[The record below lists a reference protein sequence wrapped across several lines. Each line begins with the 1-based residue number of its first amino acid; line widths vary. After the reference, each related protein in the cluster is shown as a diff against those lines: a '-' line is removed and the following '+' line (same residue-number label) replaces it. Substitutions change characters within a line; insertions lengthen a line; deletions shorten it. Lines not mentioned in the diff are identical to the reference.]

1 MNDRGGPPGADG
13 ADTAAVAERLLSAMG
28 LIRRT
33 GRRGAGRPKELM
45 SLTASQ
51 LELLRLVRRHP
62 GISVTNAAAELH
74 LVPNTVS
81 TLVGQLTSLGLLV
94 RRPDRH
100 DRRVARLDLN
110 PETGRQ
116 VEAWRDRRVA
126 LLATT
131 IDALGA
137 GDRRRIAGAAAALER
152 LADRLEAGDDASG
165 SSAVAS

>member
-1 MNDRGGPPGADG
+1 MNDRSGPAVDEDG
-13 ADTAAVAERLLSAMG
+13 ATATVAEQLLSAMG
-28 LIRRT
+28 LIRRS
-33 GRRGAGRPKELM
+33 GRRRAGRPKELL
-45 SLTASQ
+45 SLTTSQ
-51 LELLRLVRRHP
+51 LELLRLVRRQP
-62 GISVTNAAAELH
+62 GISVTQAAAELH

-81 TLVGQLTSLGLLV
+81 TLVGQLTGFGLLV

-110 PETGRQ
+110 PDTRRQ

-131 IDALGA
+131 IDALPA
-137 GDRRRIAGAAAALER
+137 VDRRRMGAAVVALEQ
-152 LADRLEAGDDASG
+152 LADRLEAGTDTSD